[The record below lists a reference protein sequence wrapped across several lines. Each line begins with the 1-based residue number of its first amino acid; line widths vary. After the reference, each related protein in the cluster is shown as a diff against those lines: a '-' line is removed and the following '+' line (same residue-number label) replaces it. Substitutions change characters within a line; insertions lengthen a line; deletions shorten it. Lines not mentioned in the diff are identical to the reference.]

1 MSIPAARFT
10 PLRAWCQTFG
20 PGRVVAILFEL
31 EAPASG
37 VGWECQP
44 TNHTGD
50 RHEATRKFGHGDAHR
65 RPRGLAR
72 TDFEPRSSVTSRPFR
87 TLHRA
92 SGLRGFCAWARSDFS
107 NDAAESR
114 GGTGHAGSG
123 SAPVRSSLGQGLA
136 RIHSKTRS
144 RRAFASATSEA
155 DGAFNQSRNQVRR
168 LISGGLTVGLGAKHV
183 GPQFVTGDGCSRLNR
198 QAMNCSDRTASRHP
212 LGYKSRSDAQHA
224 RKRACAS
231 RVPDR
236 PGNRRIVH
244 GGTIATLFTPVNST
258 ASRDNAAP
266 AIASLHA

>member
-1 MSIPAARFT
+1 MKS
-10 PLRAWCQTFG
+10 LRTAVIRHWSTG
-20 PGRVVAILFEL
+20 HGAGRVAAVLFEF

-92 SGLRGFCAWARSDFS
+92 SGLRGFCAWARSHFS

-114 GGTGHAGSG
+114 VGTGHAGSG

-136 RIHSKTRS
+136 RIHSRTRS

-168 LISGGLTVGLGAKHV
+168 VMSGGLRFGGLCTDIALEYVRAQERQVQPPCLGNSLDSPFADR
-183 GPQFVTGDGCSRLNR
+183 GRLDL
-198 QAMNCSDRTASRHP
+198 A
-212 LGYKSRSDAQHA
+212 HA
-224 RKRACAS
+224 RYHGRS
-231 RVPDR
+231 SELVDQFRVGMLGWGPS
-236 PGNRRIVH
+236 VH
-244 GGTIATLFTPVNST
+244 GRSIGAPNSQMQGPPFRRFVRL
-258 ASRDNAAP
+258 S
-266 AIASLHA
+266 

>member
-10 PLRAWCQTFG
+10 PLRAWCRTTG

-136 RIHSKTRS
+136 RIHSRARS

-168 LISGGLTVGLGAKHV
+168 LMSGGLRASALTHLPEDVGLEDEPKLQSVDLSDRALGPLVDRRWRDAERPGQCGSVTPVSGDRFCLRDGMDVHGAPSV
-183 GPQFVTGDGCSRLNR
+183 SRLSFFM
-198 QAMNCSDRTASRHP
+198 QAPFH
-212 LGYKSRSDAQHA
+212 
-224 RKRACAS
+224 
-231 RVPDR
+231 
-236 PGNRRIVH
+236 
-244 GGTIATLFTPVNST
+244 ST
-258 ASRDNAAP
+258 VVSW
-266 AIASLHA
+266 LT